1 MKKISSLIIALA
13 LVLAIGFG
21 ATFFFHT
28 PKTAFAIGTILKA
41 NVSTG
46 VSVGTSSVEVL
57 PASSGRTYAVFVN
70 DSANVIYIS
79 LDGNAAVAGKG
90 IRLNAS
96 GGSYEINSLNQFVA
110 SVHAI
115 AAGAGSNLTVTA
127 AQ

>member
-1 MKKISSLIIALA
+1 MKKMPFIIPLVVLIIGLAFTLFQSPRTAL
-13 LVLAIGFG
+13 G
-21 ATFFFHT
+21 AV
-28 PKTAFAIGTILKA
+28 GTIIKA
-41 NVSTG
+41 TVSTG
-46 VSVGTSSVEVL
+46 VTVGTSSVEVL
-57 PASSGRTYAVFVN
+57 AANSSRQYAVFVN

-127 AQ
+127 SQ